1 MDLVYDT
8 FELFP
13 VWFLFEFHE
22 TLCDGSVFAL
32 KTANMLSDLT
42 SVIVPLTEP
51 FDIREHHPFSHL
63 ALLMR
68 DSWSLG
74 LSIVYLVGLV
84 SCSVVAGR
92 LSSPCCQLT
101 TSSQRTYLTYRSLD
115 LSVYKAKSLLF
126 EKVSN
131 DTTGEAQQ

>member
-1 MDLVYDT
+1 M
-8 FELFP
+8 
-13 VWFLFEFHE
+13 
-22 TLCDGSVFAL
+22 
-32 KTANMLSDLT
+32 
-42 SVIVPLTEP
+42 
-51 FDIREHHPFSHL
+51 
-63 ALLMR
+63 
-68 DSWSLG
+68 
-74 LSIVYLVGLV
+74 YLVGLV

-101 TSSQRTYLTYRSLD
+101 TCSQRTYLD